1 MQLLDQKSRSSREEF
16 EPILYVA
23 LVDSQCQNF
32 WPVLFGSFCAAIAAV
47 LTELKTGNVLLWP
60 CAVAIIAIGTVRAF
74 QMRQHELRK
83 SALTYEQAKAREPRY
98 NAVALAFAAA
108 LGIWCF

>member
-47 LTELKTGNVLLWP
+47 LTALKTGNGLLWP

-74 QMRQHELRK
+74 QMRKLELRK
-83 SALTYEQAKAREPRY
+83 SALTYEQAKARASRELSI
-98 NAVALAFAAA
+98 ALELA
-108 LGIWCF
+108 